1 VGSVSRN
8 SACRRIRRISLSVTA
23 CWLAWGWASGCIAAV
38 LMGTTVG
45 SGLGS
50 AIGLLAGLETLAI
63 LRPDNLC
70 GGFKSDLVSQFTPWT
85 NF

>member
-1 VGSVSRN
+1 
-8 SACRRIRRISLSVTA
+8 
-23 CWLAWGWASGCIAAV
+23 V

-63 LRPDNLC
+63 LRLDKLMW
-70 GGFKSDLVSQFTPWT
+70 GF
-85 NF
+85 